1 MMRILYV
8 SSVYKPAYVYGGPA
22 RSVPLLCE
30 ALAKAGAGVEVLT
43 TDANRRRRLDV
54 PLATPIDV
62 DGVLVTYFPVVN
74 ERYFYTPALL
84 DALRRRIHQFD
95 VVELDTLFSALH
107 EPAAAIC
114 RKAGVPYVAPPRG
127 QLMPAALREKRWKKR
142 IYLKLAGLRTLN
154 AAAGIHCAD
163 PMEAEA
169 LPRAG
174 VTAPAFVVPN
184 GLDLPAESPAPS
196 GRSIREQLAIPDSVP
211 LMLSAGRFH
220 RVKRLDVAVAALA
233 SVPRA
238 HLLLVGPD
246 EENLAPALRAQAASL
261 GCADRLHILPL
272 QSAGALRRIQAA
284 TDLFLMP
291 SGSESFGMAAA
302 EAMAAGLPVLV
313 SDHEP
318 AGRWAQAA
326 EAGWVAPNDPRLFAE
341 AARAMLALPA
351 GELRAMGARARRCA
365 GARFERSAVARLY
378 LDRVAALCGRGASI

>member
-1 MMRILYV
+1 MMRVLYV

-30 ALAKAGAGVEVLT
+30 ALATAGAGVEVLT
-43 TDANRRRRLDV
+43 TDANRPRRLDV

-62 DGVLVTYFPVVN
+62 DGVPVTYFPVVS
-74 ERYFYTPALL
+74 ERYFYAPSLL
-84 DALRRRIHQFD
+84 EALRRRIHQFD
-95 VVELDTLFSALH
+95 VAELDTLFSALH

-127 QLMPAALREKRWKKR
+127 QLMPAALLEKRWKKR

-169 LPRAG
+169 LPQAG

-184 GLDLPAESPAPS
+184 GLDFPAASPAPS
-196 GRSIREQLAIPDSVP
+196 GRSVRERMAIPESAP

-220 RVKRLDVAVAALA
+220 RVKRLEVAIAALA

-246 EENLAPALRAQAASL
+246 EENLTASFRAQAAAL
-261 GCADRLHILPL
+261 GCLARLHILPL
-272 QSAGALRRIQAA
+272 QSARALRRIHAA
-284 TDLFLMP
+284 ADLFLMP
-291 SGSESFGMAAA
+291 SASESFGMAAA

-313 SDHEP
+313 SHHVP
-318 AGRWAQAA
+318 VGRWAQASQ
-326 EAGWVAPNDPRLFAE
+326 AGWVVSNDPRQFAE
-341 AARAMLALPA
+341 AARALLSLPD
-351 GELRAMGARARRCA
+351 GELRAMGVRARRCA
-365 GARFERSAVARLY
+365 RARFDRSAVAKLY
-378 LDRVAALCGRGASI
+378 LERVAALCARRP